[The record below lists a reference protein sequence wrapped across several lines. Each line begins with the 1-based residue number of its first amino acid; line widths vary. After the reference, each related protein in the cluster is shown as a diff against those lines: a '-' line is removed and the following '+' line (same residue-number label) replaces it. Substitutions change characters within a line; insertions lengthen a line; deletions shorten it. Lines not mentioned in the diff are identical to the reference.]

1 METFSSAGYRTVE
14 EDNVHSQGEEAQSTA
29 TDALRLQYSMIWPCD
44 LSVHVY
50 E

>member
-14 EDNVHSQGEEAQSTA
+14 EDNVHSQGEEAQFTA
-29 TDALRLQYSMIWPCD
+29 TDALRLRYSMILSCD
-44 LSVHVY
+44 LSVN